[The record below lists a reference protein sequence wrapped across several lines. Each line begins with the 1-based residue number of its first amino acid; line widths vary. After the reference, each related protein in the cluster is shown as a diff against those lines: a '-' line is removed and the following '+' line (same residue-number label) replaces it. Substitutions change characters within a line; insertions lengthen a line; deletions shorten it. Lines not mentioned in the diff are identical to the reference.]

1 MQAITIEKMVYLD
14 KSKQTPISASTLE
27 AALAIEP
34 VTVLVDNSGIEF
46 MAYAGGIIDSAE
58 CGQNA
63 TFPMVAV
70 GWGIENGK
78 QYYILKNTW
87 GENWGE
93 KGYARIAATE
103 SGWGVCGVQSMG

>member
-1 MQAITIEKMVYLD
+1 MQAITIEKIVYLD
-14 KSKQTPISASTLE
+14 EAKQSPIAAATLE
-27 AALAIEP
+27 DALAIEP
-34 VTVLVDNSGIEF
+34 VTVLVDNSGIQF

-78 QYYILKNTW
+78 
-87 GENWGE
+87 
-93 KGYARIAATE
+93 
-103 SGWGVCGVQSMG
+103 